1 MDLLRHL
8 TLLTMQF
15 NIYLHAAHIPGK
27 QNDIADAISRFQF
40 QRFRHL
46 APEAD
51 INPHPLPDILMT
63 SGVDKGGGGQGG
75 LSPPQ

>member
-15 NIYLHAAHIPGK
+15 NIYLHAVHIPGK

-46 APEAD
+46 ALDAD
-51 INPHPLPDILMT
+51 INPYPLPDILMT
-63 SGVDKGGGGQGG
+63 
-75 LSPPQ
+75 L